1 MITEVVCDEVQV
13 FHTHHCG
20 RHRLRAVPPCTKLYD
35 NLGIVRDPPA
45 EVAPQKVFAM
55 SGHSKWSSIKHKKAI
70 TDSKRGRV
78 FTKMIKEITIAA
90 RLGGGDIN
98 SNPRLRTAVTVAK
111 KQSMPNDNID
121 RAIKKG
127 TGEIAGASLE
137 EITYEGYGPGGVAI
151 MVDVLSDNRNRTV
164 AELRFVFSRHG
175 GNLGEVGCVGWMFKK
190 RGVIGIEKSAIDED
204 KLLELALDAGADDL
218 TSDGDTFQVLTSPD
232 KFSTVRDA
240 LEKADIPI
248 AHSEQTRIPENTVA
262 VSGHTAGQVLKLM
275 KSSRITTTCRTS
287 PPTSTSATRRWR
299 SSRRPD
305 AARFCRGGGVC
316 GYSGWIPGVRYAV
329 TDRRRGAGP
338 TLCDRRHDSM
348 RVAGAR
354 SRAFATHP

>member
-1 MITEVVCDEVQV
+1 MSSSIRIWPARSTMYWPQRRSPRPREFIGAIAC
-13 FHTHHCG
+13 
-20 RHRLRAVPPCTKLYD
+20 APIPPCAKLYD
-35 NLGIVRDPPA
+35 NLRIVRDPPA
-45 EVAPQKVFAM
+45 EVAPRKVFAM

-151 MVDVLSDNRNRTV
+151 IVDVLSDNRNRTV
-164 AELRFVFSRHG
+164 AELRFVFSRRG

-204 KLLELALDAGADDL
+204 KLLELALDAGADDV
-218 TSDGDTFQVLTSPD
+218 TSDGDMFQVLTSPD
-232 KFSTVRDA
+232 KLNAVRDA
-240 LEKADIPI
+240 LEKAGLAI

-262 VSGHTAGQVLKLM
+262 VSGHAAEQVLKLM
-275 KSSRITTTCRTS
+275 EELEDHDDVQNVAANFDISDEEMAQF
-287 PPTSTSATRRWR
+287 SA
-299 SSRRPD
+299 
-305 AARFCRGGGVC
+305 A
-316 GYSGWIPGVRYAV
+316 
-329 TDRRRGAGP
+329 
-338 TLCDRRHDSM
+338 
-348 RVAGAR
+348 
-354 SRAFATHP
+354 